1 MNKEGKTITRYS
13 LSFKQKVVRE
23 IEEGKLGIND
33 AKRLYGISGG
43 ETIQSWIKKMG
54 KNHLLNKVV
63 RVEMA
68 DELNRLKKLET
79 EKQEL
84 ESALA
89 QAHLRII
96 SLEKTLEVAEEKY
109 GENIGKKSATKVL
122 KKRQKR

>member
-109 GENIGKKSATKVL
+109 GENIEKKSATKVL